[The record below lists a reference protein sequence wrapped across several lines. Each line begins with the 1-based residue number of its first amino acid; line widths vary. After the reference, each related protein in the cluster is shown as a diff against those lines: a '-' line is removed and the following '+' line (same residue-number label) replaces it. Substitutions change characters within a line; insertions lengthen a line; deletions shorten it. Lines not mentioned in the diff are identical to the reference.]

1 MTATQ
6 ISELKIYEK
15 LKPIL
20 DQLDAELLRFRE
32 QPLAIEHKVGVGSQA
47 ALVTAADKYADTFLR
62 TELRRLFPEFGFV
75 TEEGDHQATE
85 EYVWV
90 IDPIDGTNNYAHGL
104 DMFGVSIGLWQQD
117 GTGIFGIIDL
127 PARNTRIWGGK
138 GQGVWHDGKRLS
150 PPSPLAPEKAMLT
163 IAPIWSNPAQGGAV
177 TQALAE
183 KVGHTRDHGSNVWQS
198 FLVLIGQANANLSFC
213 LSIWDIAAAVALA
226 EELGITVRFSN
237 YTQRQN
243 LIQHAD
249 QPVTVA
255 IGQQTLAE
263 QLVATVESW
272 ALVK

>member
-1 MTATQ
+1 MLSAQLT
-6 ISELKIYEK
+6 ELKIYEK

-20 DQLDAELLRFRE
+20 DQLDAELLRLRE
-32 QPLAIEHKVGVGSQA
+32 QPLAIEHKDGVGSQA
-47 ALVTAADKYADTFLR
+47 ALVTAADRYADEFLR
-62 TELRRLFPEFGFV
+62 KELKILFPDFGFV

-85 EYVWV
+85 EYVWI

-117 GTGIFGIIDL
+117 GTSIFGIIDL
-127 PARNTRIWGGK
+127 PARKTRIWGGK

-150 PPSPLAPEKAMLT
+150 TPSQLTPEKAMLT
-163 IAPIWSNPAQGGAV
+163 IAPIWSSPAQGGAV

-198 FLVLIGQANANLSFC
+198 FLVLIGQVNANLSFS

-226 EELGITVRFSN
+226 EELGLSVVFSN
-237 YTQRQN
+237 NVQRHN
-243 LIQHAD
+243 LIQQAD

-263 QLVATVESW
+263 QLVAAVEPWIS
-272 ALVK
+272 

>member
-1 MTATQ
+1 MSPEQ
-6 ISELKIYEK
+6 LQERNIYQEI
-15 LKPIL
+15 KPVL
-20 DQLDAELLRFRE
+20 DQLDIELLRLRE
-32 QPLAIEHKVGVGSQA
+32 KPLVVDHKEGVGSQA
-47 ALVTAADKYADTFLR
+47 ALVTAADRFADEYLR
-62 TELRRLFPEFGFV
+62 KELKKLFPEFGFV

-85 EYVWV
+85 EYVWI

-117 GTGIFGIIDL
+117 GTSIFGIIDL

-150 PPSPLAPEKAMLT
+150 TPSQLAPEKAMLT
-163 IAPIWSNPAQGGAV
+163 IAPIWSNPTQGGAV

-198 FLVLIGQANANLSFC
+198 FLVLVGQANANLSFR

-226 EELGITVRFSN
+226 EELGLSVLFSN
-237 YTQRQN
+237 NTQRHD
-243 LIQHAD
+243 LIKLAD

-255 IGQQTLAE
+255 IGQQTLAG
-263 QLVATVESW
+263 QLVSAVEPWIS
-272 ALVK
+272 